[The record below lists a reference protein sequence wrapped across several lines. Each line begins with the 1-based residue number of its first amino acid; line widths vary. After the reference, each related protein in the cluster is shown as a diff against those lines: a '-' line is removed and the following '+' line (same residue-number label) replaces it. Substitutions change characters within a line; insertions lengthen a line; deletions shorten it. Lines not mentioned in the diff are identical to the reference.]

1 MGIRTVK
8 DWLEEDKN
16 MKWEDSADNEYHLTP
31 KGWVPGTEYIYGE
44 TDQIIDRPSD
54 TIETWVRR
62 LQQATGRSPE
72 RVGWERIWVLPRCSE
87 FETTGIKRRFPSPV

>member
-1 MGIRTVK
+1 
-8 DWLEEDKN
+8 

-44 TDQIIDRPSD
+44 TDQIIDPPSD

-72 RVGWERIWVLPRCSE
+72 RVGWECIWVSPRCSE